1 MSVVEL
7 SLMLMLL
14 LFAVLGSGVWIALA
28 LAICGYVAILTTAST
43 PAGQV
48 LATSVW
54 AASDSWD
61 LTALPMFIWMGEI
74 LYRTKL
80 SDDMFEGLAPWL
92 QKLPGRLLHVNVVGC
107 AIFAAVSGSSAATC
121 ATIGRIAL
129 PELLKR
135 GYDEKMAIGTLAGSG
150 TLGLLIPPSIILII
164 YATVTEQSIARL
176 FIAGVI
182 PGIMLAML
190 FSGFIVVWAL
200 LNKSRMPPP
209 DPYVPFRERVYASRR
224 LIPVTLLIL
233 GVIGSIYGGLASA
246 TEAAVVGVFLSL
258 ALSWWS
264 GTLSRQGFTDALLGA
279 TKTSCMIAFIL
290 AGAAYLTAAMG
301 FTGIPIALA
310 EWVGGFNLAPWALL
324 SVLTLF
330 YIILGCFLDG
340 ISMVVLTTSIIIPLV
355 QKSGFD
361 LIWFGIYIVLVVE
374 MAQIT
379 PPVGFN
385 LYVLQGMTGRNIF
398 TVGAYTFP
406 LFLLMCVAVA
416 LVATFPGIALWLP
429 STMLDVSH

>member
-1 MSVVEL
+1 MTVVEL
-7 SLMLMLL
+7 SLVLMLL
-14 LFAVLGSGVWIALA
+14 LFAILGSGVWIALA
-28 LAICGYVAILTTAST
+28 LAACGFVAILTKMST

-48 LATSVW
+48 LATSMW

-80 SDDMFEGLAPWL
+80 SEDMFAGLAPWL
-92 QKLPGRLLHVNVVGC
+92 QRLPGRLLHVNVVGC

-176 FIAGVI
+176 FIAGVV
-182 PGIMLAML
+182 PGIMLALL
-190 FSGFIVVWAL
+190 FMGFIVVWAL
-200 LNKSRMPPP
+200 LNKDRMPPP
-209 DPYVPFRERVYASRR
+209 EPHVPFFARVKAARR
-224 LIPVTLLIL
+224 LIPIVLLIL

-258 ALSWWS
+258 FLSWWS
-264 GTLSRQGFTDALLGA
+264 GTLTIDGFRDALLAA
-279 TKTSCMIAFIL
+279 TRTSCMIAFIL

-310 EWVGGFNLAPWALL
+310 EWIGGFKLAPWALL
-324 SVLTLF
+324 TALTAF
-330 YIILGCFLDG
+330 YIVLGCFLDG

-361 LIWFGIYIVLVVE
+361 LIWFGIYVVLVVE

-398 TVGAYTFP
+398 TIGAYALP
-406 LFLLMCVAVA
+406 LFFLMCVAVA
-416 LVATFPGIALWLP
+416 LVTMFPGIALWLP
-429 STMLDVSH
+429 STMLDASH

>member
-7 SLMLMLL
+7 SLFLMLL
-14 LFAVLGSGVWIALA
+14 LFAILGSGVWIALA
-28 LAICGYVAILTTAST
+28 LSACGFVAILTTMST
-43 PAGQV
+43 PPGQV
-48 LATSVW
+48 LATSMW

-80 SDDMFEGLAPWL
+80 SEDMFAGLAPWL
-92 QKLPGRLLHVNVVGC
+92 QRLPGRLLHVNVVGC

-176 FIAGVI
+176 FIAGVL
-182 PGIMLAML
+182 PGLLLAGL
-190 FSGFIVVWAL
+190 FMGFIVVWAL
-200 LNKSRMPPP
+200 VNKHRMPPP
-209 DPYVPFRERVYASRR
+209 EPYVPFFARVRAARR
-224 LIPVTLLIL
+224 LIPVILLIL

-258 ALSWWS
+258 ALSWLT
-264 GTLSRQGFTDALLGA
+264 GTLTWDGFRDALLAA
-279 TKTSCMIAFIL
+279 TRTSCMIAFIL
-290 AGAAYLTAAMG
+290 TGAAYLTAAMG
-301 FTGIPIALA
+301 FTGIPLALA
-310 EWVGGFNLAPWALL
+310 EWIGGFKLAPWALL
-324 SVLTLF
+324 SALTLF
-330 YIILGCFLDG
+330 YILLGCFLDG

-361 LIWFGIYIVLVVE
+361 LIWFGIYVVLVVE

-398 TVGAYTFP
+398 TIGTYALP
-406 LFLLMCVAVA
+406 LFFLMCIAVA
-416 LVATFPGIALWLP
+416 LVAMFPAIALWLP
-429 STMLDVSH
+429 STMLDAR

>member
-1 MSVVEL
+1 MTVVEL
-7 SLMLMLL
+7 SLLLMLL

-28 LAICGYVAILTTAST
+28 LAFCGFVAILTKMST

-48 LATSVW
+48 LATSMW

-74 LYRTKL
+74 LYRTRL
-80 SDDMFEGLAPWL
+80 SEDMFAGLAPWL
-92 QKLPGRLLHVNVVGC
+92 QRLPGRLLHVNVVGC

-176 FIAGVI
+176 FIAGVV
-182 PGIMLAML
+182 PGAMLAAL
-190 FSGFIVVWAL
+190 FMGFVVFWAVV
-200 LNKSRMPPP
+200 NKHRMPPP
-209 DPYVPFRERVYASRR
+209 EPHVPLRQRIYASRR
-224 LIPVTLLIL
+224 LIPVILLIL

-258 ALSWWS
+258 FLSWWS
-264 GTLSRQGFTDALLGA
+264 GTLSKDGFRDALLAA
-279 TKTSCMIAFIL
+279 TRTSCMIAFIL
-290 AGAAYLTAAMG
+290 TGAAYLTAAMG

-310 EWVGGFNLAPWALL
+310 EWIGGFKLAPWALL
-324 SVLTLF
+324 SALTLF
-330 YIILGCFLDG
+330 YILLGCFLDG

-361 LIWFGIYIVLVVE
+361 LIWFGVYVVLVVE

-398 TVGAYTFP
+398 TVGAYTLP
-406 LFLLMCVAVA
+406 LFLLMCIAVV
-416 LVATFPGIALWLP
+416 LVAMFPSIALWLP
-429 STMLDVSH
+429 STMLDAR

>member
-1 MSVVEL
+1 MPVVEL
-7 SLMLMLL
+7 SLALMLL

-48 LATSVW
+48 LATSMW
-54 AASDSWD
+54 AASNSWD

-135 GYDEKMAIGTLAGSG
+135 GYDERMAIGTLAGSG

-182 PGIMLAML
+182 PGIMLALL
-190 FSGFIVVWAL
+190 FMGFIVVWSL
-200 LNKSRMPPP
+200 INRDRMPPP
-209 DPYVPFRERVYASRR
+209 EPYVPFRARVYASRR
-224 LIPVTLLIL
+224 LIPVMLLIL

-258 ALSWWS
+258 ALSRWS
-264 GTLSRQGFTDALLGA
+264 GTLTKASFRDSLLAA
-279 TKTSCMIAFIL
+279 TRTSCMIAFIL

-301 FTGIPIALA
+301 FTGIPRALA
-310 EWVGGFNLAPWALL
+310 EWVGGFNLPSWALL
-324 SVLTLF
+324 SALTLF
-330 YIILGCFLDG
+330 YVLLGCFLDG

-361 LIWFGIYIVLVVE
+361 LIWFGIYVVLVVE

-398 TVGAYTFP
+398 IIGACALP
-406 LFLLMCVAVA
+406 LFFMMCIAVA
-416 LVATFPGIALWLP
+416 LVAMFPALALWLP
-429 STMLDVSH
+429 STMLDAR

>member
-1 MSVVEL
+1 MNVIEL
-7 SLMLMLL
+7 SLLLMLL

-28 LAICGYVAILTTAST
+28 LAVCGFAAVMTKVST

-48 LATSVW
+48 LATSIW

-92 QKLPGRLLHVNVVGC
+92 QNLPGRLLHVNVVGC

-176 FIAGVI
+176 FIAGVL
-182 PGIMLAML
+182 PGIMLAAL
-190 FSGFIVVWAL
+190 FMGFIVVWAL
-200 LNKSRMPPP
+200 LHKDRMPMPEP
-209 DPYVPFRERVYASRR
+209 AVPFLARVKASRR

-258 ALSWWS
+258 FLSWWS
-264 GTLSRQGFTDALLGA
+264 GTLGKQSFTDSLLGA
-279 TKTSCMIAFIL
+279 TRTSCMIAFIL
-290 AGAAYLTAAMG
+290 AGAAFLTAAMG

-310 EWVGGFNLAPWALL
+310 EWIGGFNLPSWGLL
-324 SVLTLF
+324 TALTLF
-330 YIILGCFLDG
+330 YILLGCFLDG

-355 QKSGFD
+355 EKSGFN

-398 TVGAYTFP
+398 TIGAYALP
-406 LFLLMCVAVA
+406 LFFLMCTAVV
-416 LVATFPGIALWLP
+416 LVAMFPSIALWLP
-429 STMLDVSH
+429 STMLDAR